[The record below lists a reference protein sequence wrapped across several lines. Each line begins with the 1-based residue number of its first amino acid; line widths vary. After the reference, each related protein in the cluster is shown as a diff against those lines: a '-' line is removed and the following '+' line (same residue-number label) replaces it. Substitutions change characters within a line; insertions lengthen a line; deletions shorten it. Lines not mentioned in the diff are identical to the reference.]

1 MSGTVLNTDDTRVLK
16 IKSLIK
22 KFTSEEG
29 KLIIM
34 SCKIFDDERHEK
46 EQTVDKGRAI
56 LFDAVPP
63 LCAILTETLGD

>member
-22 KFTSEEG
+22 EFTSEEG

-34 SCKIFDDERHEK
+34 SCKIFDGEWHER
-46 EQTVDKGRAI
+46 EQIVDKGRVI
-56 LFDAVPP
+56 LYDAVSP

>member
-29 KLIIM
+29 KLTIM
-34 SCKIFDDERHEK
+34 SCKIFDGERHEK
-46 EQTVDKGRAI
+46 EQTVGKSGAV
-56 LFDAVPP
+56 LFDAVSP
-63 LCAILTETLGD
+63 LCAILTETSGD

>member
-29 KLIIM
+29 KLM
-34 SCKIFDDERHEK
+34 SCKIFDGERHEK

-56 LFDAVPP
+56 SFDAVPP